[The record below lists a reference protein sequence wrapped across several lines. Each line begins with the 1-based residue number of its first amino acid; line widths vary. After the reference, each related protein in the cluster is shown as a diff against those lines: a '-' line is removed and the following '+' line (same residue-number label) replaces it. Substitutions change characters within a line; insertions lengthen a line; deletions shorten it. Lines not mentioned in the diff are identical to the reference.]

1 MKVRIA
7 IPLFAILAI
16 LLGTACASTGWE
28 GPRQDPDVISR
39 EEIRSVEATNLYDV
53 VRRLRP
59 RWLNAERRSGERSF
73 GNVSS
78 GIVVYQ
84 NRSYLGNL
92 EILSEWSPE
101 GIYELRWMDGA
112 RASASLSGLGS
123 RHVLG
128 AIIIRT
134 SPGS

>member
-1 MKVRIA
+1 MKARIA

-16 LLGTACASTGWE
+16 LLGTACASTGAR

-39 EEIRSVEATNLYDV
+39 EEIRSVEASNLYDV

-73 GNVSS
+73 GNVAS
-78 GIVVYQ
+78 GVVVYQ

-92 EILSEWSPE
+92 EVLSEWSPE

-112 RASASLSGLGS
+112 RASASLPGLGS

-134 SPGS
+134 SAGS